1 MEKEKPLSITTSI
14 TFEQNYSVIDGDSA
28 SSTELYAIISSI
40 ANLPIKQYIAVTGSV
55 SQKGEI
61 QPIGGINEKIEGF
74 FDICKMKG
82 LNKKQGVLMPIQNV
96 KNLVL
101 KDEVVEAVKNGE
113 FNIYAISNIEEGL
126 EILTGKSIEEIDNL
140 VNKNLEVYRKV
151 DNKE

>member
-1 MEKEKPLSITTSI
+1 
-14 TFEQNYSVIDGDSA
+14 
-28 SSTELYAIISSI
+28 
-40 ANLPIKQYIAVTGSV
+40 
-55 SQKGEI
+55 
-61 QPIGGINEKIEGF
+61 
-74 FDICKMKG
+74 MKG

-151 DNKE
+151 DNKEWKSNICWTFFNLDEKMFVKI